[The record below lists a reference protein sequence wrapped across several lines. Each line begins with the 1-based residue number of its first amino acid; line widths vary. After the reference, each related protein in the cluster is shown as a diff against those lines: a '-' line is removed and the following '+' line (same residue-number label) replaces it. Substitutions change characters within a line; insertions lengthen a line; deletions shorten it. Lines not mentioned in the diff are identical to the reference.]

1 MGQNKEELR
10 RLLAFIDT
18 LVRQPGNDEFV
29 AGLRALLY
37 SGSNT
42 YDSEK
47 LDQIYEYCIERNL
60 RKQAQGYYESF
71 PIKELVPELVDS
83 YVLMESFKR
92 KDDFLNFC
100 AELFKQIEG
109 ITNYICGIKEY
120 GEIFTLLYN
129 CPAFIQFESGT
140 PAKMTSPR
148 KIDSGTIGKLLFD
161 GFDKNKEGIEK
172 CNIELKKQYTQDK
185 IKIAL
190 YYAGYASCMY
200 SPTEFT
206 KITFDISKLFLVRCE
221 ADHSGNVRSDKQ
233 ERIYQEVINNIGK
246 HYVDFISLLNVFV
259 EKISN
264 GYLKKEELYNFALK
278 YGITTGTTE
287 VKIEAETKDSAF

>member
-18 LVRQPGNDEFV
+18 LVKQPGNDEFA

-71 PIKELVPELVDS
+71 PIKELIPELVNS

-109 ITNYICGIKEY
+109 ITNHICDIKEY
-120 GEIFTLLYN
+120 GEIFTKLYN
-129 CPAFIQFESGT
+129 CPALIQYESGS
-140 PAKMTSPR
+140 PIKINSPR
-148 KIDSGTIGKLLFD
+148 KNDSETIGKLLFD
-161 GFDKNKEGIEK
+161 GFDKNKEGTEK

-206 KITFDISKLFLVRCE
+206 KITFEISKLFLVRCE
-221 ADHSGNVRSDKQ
+221 ADHAGNVRSDKQ
-233 ERIYQEVINNIGK
+233 ERIYQEVINNVGK
-246 HYVDFISLLNVFV
+246 YYVDFLSLLNVFV

-264 GYLKKEELYNFALK
+264 GYMKKEELYNFACT
-278 YGITTGTTE
+278 YATTE
-287 VKIEAETKDSAF
+287 SKIEVQANESAF